1 MSSERT
7 LPDYPFRW
15 EGLEDFSYPKDE
27 HGLPLVDMG
36 GKLGLRYNPI
46 TISQFGLFNLQKY
59 SATSDKSFLE
69 KSTVCAD
76 WLIENFTDWRD
87 DIGAWIYDYGIDF
100 YGPEAP
106 WISGMA
112 QGQALSLLLRCHQF
126 QKIENFLKLSE
137 RAFNAF
143 LHPVREGGVVS
154 SFPDSS
160 LIFEEYP
167 TNPPSQVLNGHMF
180 ALLGIHDYAE
190 YWDKSEARDL
200 FKFAVEGLCKNLNR
214 YDTGYWNFY
223 DQHPSRRLASAM
235 YIKVHVQL
243 LSILYEISGEQTL
256 LTFVNKWQS
265 YLNNPICRVRWFATK
280 VGEKIRLASKVN
292 KKY

>member
-27 HGLPLVDMG
+27 RGLPLVDMG
-36 GKLGLRYNPI
+36 EKLGLCYNPI
-46 TISQFGLFNLQKY
+46 TIAQFGLFNLQKY
-59 SATSDKSFLE
+59 STTSDKSFFE

-76 WLIENFTDWRD
+76 WLIENIRDWRG
-87 DIGAWIYDYGIDF
+87 DIGAWVYDYSIDF

-112 QGQALSLLLRCHQF
+112 QGQALSLLLRCHQ
-126 QKIENFLKLSE
+126 LKKNTPVREIIE

-143 LHPVREGGVVS
+143 LYPVREGGVVS

-167 TNPPSQVLNGHMF
+167 TNPPSQVLNGHIF
-180 ALLGIHDYAE
+180 ALLGIHDFAE
-190 YWDKSEARDL
+190 YWDEPKALDL
-200 FKFAVEGLCKNLNR
+200 FKVAVDGLCRNLHR

-223 DQHPSRRLASAM
+223 DQHPSKRLASAM

-243 LSILYEISGEQTL
+243 LNILYNVTGEETL
-256 LTFVNKWQS
+256 HTFADRWQS
-265 YLNNPICRVRWFATK
+265 YLNSPICRTRWFITK
-280 VGEKIRLASKVN
+280 IFEKIRLT
-292 KKY
+292 